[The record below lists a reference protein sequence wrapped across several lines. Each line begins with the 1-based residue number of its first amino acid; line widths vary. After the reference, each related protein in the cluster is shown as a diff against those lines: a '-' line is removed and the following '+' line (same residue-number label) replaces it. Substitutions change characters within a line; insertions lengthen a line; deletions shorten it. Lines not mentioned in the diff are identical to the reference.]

1 MSNSTSYLKCSIDG
15 VNGSGKS
22 GTSARLA
29 VGISKEL
36 CNSAPV
42 LAFDSEERWRFYK
55 PTIFDVEKVPLI
67 IVPGTSL
74 KALQKA
80 LATAEAEDCCVFIGD
95 QLTTPWMEGI
105 KAFAYENGNLPF
117 DRRQQLMNEWDVI
130 VRKFRYGQFHAIC
143 CGRLGYHWENV
154 EDEDG
159 NLKLIQGDS
168 KFNAGGGSNFGY
180 EADLELEIRR
190 RKRRILPSIKN
201 LLSRRLE
208 VEHVCEVVK
217 DAAAGILNGQSFTFP
232 TSEGVYKAGDYK
244 PVLKAFRPYL
254 DFMAQISPPQPSGQ
268 NSSSRELIVS
278 GKTAWA
284 HDQDDRKHLL
294 EELDATLTF
303 CFPGGEKRSKLD
315 AMFRNLAL
323 EALNGYISW
332 SRMEDEAP
340 TEQIE
345 RNVLIVKA
353 LRKRMESGER
363 PTDHNSLVALLHLA
377 TEDVV
382 HPANGKTL
390 IEVMTMNIP
399 KKAQPVVAVMD
410 RKADDEVQYGD

>member
-1 MSNSTSYLKCSIDG
+1 MNQSYLKCSIDG

-55 PTIFDVEKVPLI
+55 PTIFDVEKVPLQ
-67 IVPGTSL
+67 IVSGTSL

-80 LATAEAEDCCVFIGD
+80 LATAEATDCCVFVGD

-130 VRKFRYGQFHAIC
+130 VRKFRYGPFHAIC

-190 RKRRILPSIKN
+190 RKRRVLPSLKN
-201 LLSRRLE
+201 LLKRRLE

-232 TSEGVYKAGDYK
+232 TSEGAYKAGDYK

-254 DFMAQISPPQPSGQ
+254 DFMATISPPQPAQ
-268 NSSSRELIVS
+268 SSSRELIVS

-284 HDQDDRKHLL
+284 RDNDDRKHLL
-294 EELDATLTF
+294 EELDANLSF
-303 CFPGGEKRSKLD
+303 CFPAGEGKSKL
-315 AMFRNLAL
+315 AKMFRDLTL

-332 SRMEDEAP
+332 SRMEDECP
-340 TEQIE
+340 TQQIE
-345 RNVLIVKA
+345 RNMLIVKA
-353 LRKRMESGER
+353 MRKRIEQKEM
-363 PTDHNSLVALLHLA
+363 PTDHNSLIALIYLA
-377 TEDVV
+377 TQDVE
-382 HPANGKTL
+382 HPANGMTL
-390 IEVMTMNIP
+390 IEVMAAGP
-399 KKAQPVVAVMD
+399 KRGPQPVVRAMD
-410 RKADDEVQYGD
+410 HPVVDEIAGD

>member
-1 MSNSTSYLKCSIDG
+1 MNQSYLKCSIDG

-55 PTIFDVEKVPLI
+55 PTIFDAEKVPLI
-67 IVPGTSL
+67 VISGTSL

-80 LATAEAEDCCVFIGD
+80 LATAEAEGCCVFVGD

-130 VRKFRYGQFHAIC
+130 VRKFRYGPFHAIC
-143 CGRLGYHWENV
+143 CGRLGYHWENI

-190 RKRRILPSIKN
+190 RKRRVLPSLKN
-201 LLSRRLE
+201 LLTRKLE

-217 DAAAGILNGQSFTFP
+217 DAAAGILNGKQFVFP
-232 TSEGVYKAGDYK
+232 TSEGQYKPGDYK
-244 PVLKAFRPYL
+244 PVLKALRPYL
-254 DFMAQISPPQPSGQ
+254 DFMATISPPQPAQ
-268 NSSSRELIVS
+268 SSSKDLIVS

-284 HDQDDRKHLL
+284 QDMSDRKHLL

-303 CFPGGEKRSKLD
+303 CFPGGEKMSKLHS
-315 AMFRNLAL
+315 MFRNLTL
-323 EALNGYISW
+323 EHLNGYISW
-332 SRMEDEAP
+332 SRMEDEAE
-340 TEQIE
+340 TEHIE

-353 LRKRMESGER
+353 LRKRLEGGEKA
-363 PTDHNSLVALLHLA
+363 TDHNSLVGLLYLA
-377 TEDVV
+377 TEDVL
-382 HPANGKTL
+382 HPGNGKTL
-390 IEVMTMNIP
+390 IEVMTMP
-399 KKAQPVVAVMD
+399 KKPQAIVEVLD
-410 RKADDEVQYGD
+410 RKVSDEMDVAGD

>member
-1 MSNSTSYLKCSIDG
+1 MNQSYLKCSIDG

-55 PTIFDVEKVPLI
+55 PTIFDVEKVPLQ
-67 IVPGTSL
+67 IVSGTSL

-80 LATAEAEDCCVFIGD
+80 LATAEATDCCVFVGD

-130 VRKFRYGQFHAIC
+130 VRKFRYGPFHAIC

-190 RKRRILPSIKN
+190 RKRRVLPSLKN
-201 LLSRRLE
+201 LLKRRLE

-232 TSEGVYKAGDYK
+232 TSEGAYKAGDYK

-254 DFMAQISPPQPSGQ
+254 DFMATISPPQPAQ
-268 NSSSRELIVS
+268 SSSRELIVS

-284 HDQDDRKHLL
+284 RDNDDRKHLL
-294 EELDATLTF
+294 EELDANLSF
-303 CFPGGEKRSKLD
+303 CFPAGEGKSKL
-315 AMFRNLAL
+315 AKMFRDLTL

-332 SRMEDEAP
+332 SRQEDDAP
-340 TEQIE
+340 VSQIE
-345 RNVLIVKA
+345 RNSLIVKA
-353 LRKRMESGER
+353 MRRRIEGGEI
-363 PTDHNSLVALLHLA
+363 PTEPL
-377 TEDVV
+377 
-382 HPANGKTL
+382 PA
-390 IEVMTMNIP
+390 
-399 KKAQPVVAVMD
+399 
-410 RKADDEVQYGD
+410 

>member
-1 MSNSTSYLKCSIDG
+1 

-22 GTSARLA
+22 GTAARLA

-36 CNSAPV
+36 CHSAPV

-55 PTIFDVEKVPLI
+55 PTIFDVEQVPLT
-67 IVPGTSL
+67 IVSGTSL

-80 LATAEAEDCCVFIGD
+80 LATAEATDCCVFVGD
-95 QLTTPWMEGI
+95 QLTTPWMEGL

-130 VRKFRYGQFHAIC
+130 VRKFRYGPFHAIC

-190 RKRRILPSIKN
+190 RKRRVLPSLKN
-201 LLSRRLE
+201 LLSRKLE

-217 DAAAGILNGQSFTFP
+217 DAAAGILNGQQFVFP
-232 TSEGVYKAGDYK
+232 TSSGAYKAGDYK
-244 PVLKAFRPYL
+244 PVLKAIRPYL
-254 DFMAQISPPQPSGQ
+254 DFMATISPPQPTAV
-268 NSSSRELIVS
+268 SSRELIVG
-278 GKTAWA
+278 GKTDWA
-284 HDQDDRKHLL
+284 KNQAARKGEL
-294 EELDATLTF
+294 EELDAYLNL

-315 AMFRNLAL
+315 AIFRNLAL
-323 EALNGYISW
+323 EALNGFISW
-332 SRMEDEAP
+332 TRMEEESS
-340 TEQIE
+340 TLHLRQ
-345 RNVLIVKA
+345 NVQIVKA
-353 LRKRMESGER
+353 LYVRMQGGEK
-363 PTDHNSLVALLHLA
+363 PTDHNSLIALLKLA
-377 TEDVV
+377 
-382 HPANGKTL
+382 
-390 IEVMTMNIP
+390 
-399 KKAQPVVAVMD
+399 
-410 RKADDEVQYGD
+410 ADDVQNPGNKMTLVELMTAPMRKQPPTAQLYEPIQYELTGD